1 MKKLEEVLN
10 IPHHNTVK
18 DDDETIPVEADSSY
32 NAITTEEK
40 VDMSLGHVGSL
51 DEHDSDMD
59 KIARE
64 ALDAFEEL
72 KEFGMNSTEAH
83 AGKILEVASQMLKTA
98 MEAKNSKSKRKL
110 DTVSLQLKKLK
121 LEQDKKDK
129 PPASDPEGGEF
140 DRNEL
145 LAMLQKKD

>member
-18 DDDETIPVEADSSY
+18 DDDDEMIPVEVDSSY
-32 NAITTEEK
+32 NEITTEEK

-64 ALDAFEEL
+64 ALEAFEEL

-110 DTVSLQLKKLK
+110 DTVSLQLKKIK
-121 LEQDKKDK
+121 
-129 PPASDPEGGEF
+129 AGT
-140 DRNEL
+140 R
-145 LAMLQKKD
+145 